1 MTNFCCIK
9 FDQAK
14 RNAHTTFLKTS
25 LFMRILTRSYILA
38 NFILVVAG
46 VPWMEDLPWADTA
59 NATAAA
65 TTAAGTTNA
74 TAATAAATAMVSA
87 TNGTVVDH
95 KYALRFP
102 SILMA
107 GVSPFLVVPVVLMLS
122 LVNYLCGHLW
132 NYGTLYAW
140 QITAHRFNGWAGALL
155 LSILVSISML
165 LPVETSR
172 WTYVCVIGRRVCVCV
187 CVCVEGEG
195 GGRAVD

>member
-25 LFMRILTRSYILA
+25 LFMRILTRAYILA

-46 VPWMEDLPWADTA
+46 VPWMEDLPWTDTA
-59 NATAAA
+59 NATA
-65 TTAAGTTNA
+65 TA
-74 TAATAAATAMVSA
+74 TAATANATAMVSA
-87 TNGTVVDH
+87 TNGTLVDH

-165 LPVETSR
+165 LPLETSR
-172 WTYVCVIGRRVCVCV
+172 WTYVCVIGRHARACAR
-187 CVCVEGEG
+187 VCVEGYG
-195 GGRAVD
+195 GGGVD